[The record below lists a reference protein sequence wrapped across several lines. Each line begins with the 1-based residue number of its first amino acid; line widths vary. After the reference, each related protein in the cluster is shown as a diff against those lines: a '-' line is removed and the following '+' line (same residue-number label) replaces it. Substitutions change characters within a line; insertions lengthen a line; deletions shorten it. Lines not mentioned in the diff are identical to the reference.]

1 MKKYTLIAIAAAL
14 LLVLAGCDNA
24 LHNLGAA
31 PPEGVDAEFDGIKI
45 YVAEDTGYTST
56 WWATP
61 NYDNAEAGNEPDP
74 DVDWPGD
81 AEKFRDSEQADGW
94 KVFEIEAEDLVDD
107 SLDIIFNDG
116 EPGSG
121 DGGTVDDQTDDL
133 EVRELGVFWYN
144 EAEGEIQDL

>member
-31 PPEGVDAEFDGIKI
+31 PPEGVDTEFDGIKI
-45 YVAEDTGYTST
+45 YVAEDTGFTST

-81 AEKFRDSEQADGW
+81 AENFRDSEQADGW
-94 KVFEIEAEDLVDD
+94 KVFEVEAEVLVDE
-107 SLDIIFNDG
+107 SVEIIFND
-116 EPGSG
+116 EG
-121 DGGTVDDQTDDL
+121 DEQTDDL
-133 EVRELGVFWYN
+133 MVEGLGVYWYN
-144 EAEGEIQDL
+144 DVEGEVQEL